1 MTLVAGIF
9 SRNDRPLEDSACA
22 SLQQAISRNPADE
35 VKVFRDGRTCFAK
48 VDIDAFREPG
58 LLIDPS
64 GALSLLT
71 GEPLLGSGEVSANRL
86 HDLTA
91 IHAQCLENNSN
102 ILREANGTFC
112 VVHYQPQTH
121 TLILIADKLGI
132 RPLYFWMDDELVVF
146 ASALRILEELS
157 FVPKKMDLRAVTEA
171 VALGKPLADRTPY
184 AGIYLLKSAEI
195 VQVNAKGTS
204 RSCYWRWDEIKTET
218 DSEESRLA
226 TVYDRF
232 QAAVKRRN
240 RDDGMT
246 AAYLSGGL
254 DSRCVVA
261 ALYESGARVR
271 TVNFASPGTQ
281 DHYFG
286 NDFAEK
292 IGSIHQSIPALRG
305 ESVPDFSALMAE
317 ALASDD
323 VGQPGSAGILPASS
337 ALAGEP
343 SRGIAGR
350 MPTLPAARPRL
361 VWSGEGGSVLLGHVY
376 LRETLVD
383 LMRAGKIDQ
392 AIEAYVEQEHI
403 DIPIKLFR
411 PQILEKVRDVI
422 RQGIRE
428 ELDQLH
434 AADAGR
440 NFYLFLVL
448 NDQRRKLMGHFENI
462 DLHRLEFQLPFF
474 DAAFLESIVATPLD
488 WCLRHKFYI
497 KWLSQFQP
505 AVTAVPWQ
513 AYPGH
518 EPCPLP
524 VSTELAY
531 QWDNSY
537 QAEGDAKQKRRGSE
551 QASELLRSFDFP
563 DRILSK
569 RKLRLAT
576 WIHSRGWRDYRYAFA
591 AAQTYYAYSK
601 KCGGEFT
608 FSER

>member
-1 MTLVAGIF
+1 MTLIAGIF
-9 SRNDRPLEDSACA
+9 SRNDRPLADSACA

-35 VKVFRDGRTCFAK
+35 VKTFRDPQTYFAK
-48 VDIDAFREPG
+48 VDIEAFREPG
-58 LLIDPS
+58 YFVDPN
-64 GALSLLT
+64 GALSLLA
-71 GEPLLGSGEVSANRL
+71 GEPLLANPDIPSNRL
-86 HDLTA
+86 QDLTA

-112 VVHYQPQTH
+112 VVHYQPQTR
-121 TLILIADKLGI
+121 TLTLIADKLGI
-132 RPLYFWMDDELVVF
+132 RPLYFWMDDNLVVF

-184 AGIYLLKSAEI
+184 AGISLLKSAEI
-195 VQVNAKGTS
+195 VQITAKGIS
-204 RSCYWRWDEIKTET
+204 RSCYWRWDEIKTENE
-218 DSEESRLA
+218 SEQSRLA

-240 RDDGMT
+240 RDDRAT

-261 ALYESGARVR
+261 TLCDSGARVG

-281 DHYFG
+281 DYSCG
-286 NDFAEK
+286 NDFAER
-292 IGSIHQSIPALRG
+292 IGSIHQSIPELRR
-305 ESVPDFSALMAE
+305 ESVPDFSALMA
-317 ALASDD
+317 
-323 VGQPGSAGILPASS
+323 S
-337 ALAGEP
+337 ALTEFNHDELAKE
-343 SRGIAGR
+343 RR
-350 MPTLPAARPRL
+350 ERPRL

-376 LRETLVD
+376 VSESLVE
-383 LMRAGKIDQ
+383 LMRAGKLDR
-392 AIEAYVEQEHI
+392 AIEAYVETEHL

-411 PQILEKVRDVI
+411 PRILRKVRDVV
-422 RQGIRE
+422 RQGIHE

-434 AADAGR
+434 AEDAGR
-440 NFYLFLVL
+440 NFYLFLVH

-474 DAAFLESIVATPLD
+474 DATFFESIVATPLQ
-488 WCLRHKFYI
+488 WCHRHKFYI
-497 KWLSQFQP
+497 KWLSHFPP

-531 QWDNSY
+531 QWDASY
-537 QAEGDAKQKRRGSE
+537 KSAGDATHKRRVSA
-551 QASELLRSFDFP
+551 QASELLRALDFP
-563 DRILSK
+563 DQILSK
-569 RKLRLAT
+569 RKLRLAS
-576 WIHSRGWRDYRYAFA
+576 WIHSSGWRDYRYAIE

-608 FSER
+608 FSHV